1 MRVRYET
8 LKRIPI
14 VLAGLALALS
24 VVQVGQ
30 ASGVVFFRTPSG
42 NLGCVYA
49 AAQPGLQASLRCDI
63 RSGLKPKPARP
74 RKCDLDYGD
83 SYELPKVGRTIVV
96 CHGDTALDPHAPV
109 LAYGR
114 TWQHNGLR
122 CTSKTV
128 GLRCTNRA
136 GHGFFMSRAHSYRF

>member
-1 MRVRYET
+1 M
-8 LKRIPI
+8 KRIPI
-14 VLAGLALALS
+14 LLVAVLVMGLSAGA
-24 VVQVGQ
+24 Q
-30 ASGVVFFRTPSG
+30 ASSIAFFRTPSG
-42 NLGCVYA
+42 NIGCVYA
-49 AAQPGLQASLRCDI
+49 AAEPGLQASLRCDI
-63 RSGLKPKPARP
+63 RSGLRPKPARP
-74 RKCDLDYGD
+74 KNCDLDYGD